1 MSSPRV
7 DSGGILP
14 DGDACAGLSWRHNLA
29 NLDFSA
35 FDLMFPISDLMT
47 TDVAQARAQVNH
59 EQVGRRQQANCPTTC
74 ATTTT
79 TPSTATIACA
89 NTTYSPLISPT
100 TLHRDFN
107 QHKHTSHTYIMT
119 TPSEPPPSYEAAIN
133 NGHGSNQAS
142 SSSRPQGQSGHL
154 QVPGQGDDDAIP
166 AAIRRSMEDEARS
179 LPKGWVRSY
188 DPETTHQFFVD
199 TTSEP
204 PRSIWTHPYDDED
217 YLRTL
222 SSEARERI
230 EAESLRHPHDAQP
243 SKEDIMHDHTDISE
257 DEDIPA
263 NLPARKNPPPEQKK
277 SFGRKMKDKI
287 TGSTH
292 EERQQERA
300 RREQKERELYQRH
313 LAIRQAM
320 SKALQTGKPQLIG
333 RDKDGQD
340 VWLEP
345 PQYSGSSRYPGG
357 YGYNPYRGGGLG
369 GGLGGGMYGGGFAP
383 PGMYARPGMAYSR
396 PYGRGYGG
404 GYGMPMAMGGGL
416 LGGMMLGGA
425 LGGMGGMGGGGF
437 C

>member
-1 MSSPRV
+1 MLNHKQVIGRQQDVPHYARDNPKHCLLLSPHPTYKPHISPRELHQ
-7 DSGGILP
+7 SSIK
-14 DGDACAGLSWRHNLA
+14 HNIVT
-29 NLDFSA
+29 NS
-35 FDLMFPISDLMT
+35 
-47 TDVAQARAQVNH
+47 
-59 EQVGRRQQANCPTTC
+59 
-74 ATTTT
+74 
-79 TPSTATIACA
+79 
-89 NTTYSPLISPT
+89 
-100 TLHRDFN
+100 
-107 QHKHTSHTYIMT
+107 MT

-133 NGHGSNQAS
+133 HNSGSGSNQAS
-142 SSSRPQGQSGHL
+142 SSSRPHGESGHL

-166 AAIRRSMEDEARS
+166 AAIRRSMEDEARA

-188 DPETTHQFFVD
+188 DPETSHQFFVD

-204 PRSIWTHPYDDED
+204 PRSIWTHPYDDDE
-217 YLRTL
+217 YLNTL
-222 SSEARERI
+222 SSEDRERI
-230 EAESLRHPHDAQP
+230 EHESMRRPEDAQP
-243 SKEDIMHDHTDISE
+243 NKADIMHDHTDISE
-257 DEDIPA
+257 DEDIP
-263 NLPARKNPPPEQKK
+263 NDLPARKNAPPAQKK
-277 SFGRKMKDKI
+277 SFGRKMKDKL

-300 RREQKERELYQRH
+300 RREQKEREMYQRH

-320 SKALQTGKPQLIG
+320 NKALQTGKPQLIG

-357 YGYNPYRGGGLG
+357 YGYNPYRGGGVLG
-369 GGLGGGMYGGGFAP
+369 GPMGGGVYGGGMFAP
-383 PGMYARPGMAYSR
+383 PGMYRRPGMAYGR

-425 LGGMGGMGGGGF
+425 LGGGF